1 MTEALPDS
9 VAMIAEVIGTD
20 AALTLVRNWP
30 RRTKERTMPNGR
42 AALYVPGTMTADHPI
57 AAVIG
62 YDNAVK
68 LSARFGHE
76 MLFIAK
82 CDNLRRSEM
91 RRAVHVAIDAGA
103 TTDMIARTLGIT
115 PQHVRRIR
123 RANISAMG
131 ASVN

>member
-20 AALTLVRNWP
+20 AALTLVRDWP
-30 RRTKERTMPNGR
+30 RSTKERTMPNGR
-42 AALYVPGTMTADHPI
+42 AAMYVPGTMTEDHAI
-57 AAVIG
+57 AKIIG

-76 MLFIAK
+76 MLFLAK
-82 CDNLRRSEM
+82 CDNLRRSEV
-91 RRAVHVAIDAGA
+91 RRVVILATEAGA
-103 TTDMIARTLGIT
+103 STDMIARTVGIT

-131 ASVN
+131 ACLN